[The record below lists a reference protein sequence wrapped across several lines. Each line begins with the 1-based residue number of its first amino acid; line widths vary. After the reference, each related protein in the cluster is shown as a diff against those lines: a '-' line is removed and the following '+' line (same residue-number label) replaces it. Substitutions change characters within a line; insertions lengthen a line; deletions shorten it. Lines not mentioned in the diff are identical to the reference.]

1 MKNNEIELWLRQAAE
16 AEAPDLLDGIM
27 KGIEEGRGRD
37 QNISIIQG
45 DFRRKKKKGLAL
57 GSAAAALAMLLG
69 AGFYFSYNYSVDSL
83 IGIDVNP
90 SLELEVS
97 KRERVISARALNGDA
112 ETVLSGMDLKNVD
125 LDVAVNA
132 IIGSML
138 QNGYL
143 SADGNSIF
151 VTVENDDEN
160 KGQVLSDSL
169 MQQINAALSSNDIN
183 GSVVGA
189 AYGKDASV
197 QSIADTYGIS
207 YGKASVASAAVAN
220 NPELKIEQAVKMSV
234 SQLWSYAY
242 PDSLEKLS
250 AEAAKTA
257 ALKAAGVQQAE
268 FEKAELYEKQGT
280 YIYNVIMTAGGVR
293 YTCEI
298 EAYTGEVLALYSQSA
313 AQGHVSGGQT
323 NASGGIDEQAALKI
337 AYQDA
342 GVSASDVKLV
352 KCELDYDDGRQEYE
366 IEFYFSGREYDY
378 EIDAESGAILGREVD
393 YDSDDWFTWD
403 FTGRNESGQNAQGG
417 SQGQGSSQSGS
428 QGSSQGQGS
437 SQSGSQGS
445 SQGQSGVIDKNRAL
459 EAAFAHAGVSSS
471 DVYDLECEYDYDDG
485 RGEYEIEFSC
495 GGWEY
500 EYKIDAQ
507 SGQVLEWEKDD

>member
-90 SLELEVS
+90 SFELEIS
-97 KRERVISARALNGDA
+97 KRERVISARALNEDA

-132 IIGSML
+132 IMGSML

-428 QGSSQGQGS
+428 QGSSQGQ
-437 SQSGSQGS
+437 
-445 SQGQSGVIDKNRAL
+445 SGVIDKNRAL

>member
-90 SLELEVS
+90 SLELEIS
-97 KRERVISARALNGDA
+97 KRERVISARALNEDA

-268 FEKAELYEKQGT
+268 FEQAELYEKQGT

-313 AQGHVSGGQT
+313 AQGQVSGGQT

-342 GVSASDVKLV
+342 GVSASNVKLV

-366 IEFYFSGREYDY
+366 IEFYFYGREYDY

-428 QGSSQGQGS
+428 QGSSR
-437 SQSGSQGS
+437 
-445 SQGQSGVIDKNRAL
+445 GQSGVIDKNRAL

>member
-1 MKNNEIELWLRQAAE
+1 M
-16 AEAPDLLDGIM
+16 
-27 KGIEEGRGRD
+27 
-37 QNISIIQG
+37 
-45 DFRRKKKKGLAL
+45 
-57 GSAAAALAMLLG
+57 
-69 AGFYFSYNYSVDSL
+69 
-83 IGIDVNP
+83 
-90 SLELEVS
+90 
-97 KRERVISARALNGDA
+97 
-112 ETVLSGMDLKNVD
+112 D

-313 AQGHVSGGQT
+313 AQGQVSGGNT
-323 NASGGIDEQAALKI
+323 ANAAGGINEQAALEI

-428 QGSSQGQGS
+428 QGSSQGQ
-437 SQSGSQGS
+437 
-445 SQGQSGVIDKNRAL
+445 SGVMDKNRAL

>member
-27 KGIEEGRGRD
+27 KGIEEGRDRD
-37 QNISIIQG
+37 LNNLNIIKA

-90 SLELEVS
+90 SLELEIS
-97 KRERVISARALNGDA
+97 KRERVISARALNEDA

-313 AQGHVSGGQT
+313 AQGQVSGGNT
-323 NASGGIDEQAALKI
+323 ANAAGGIDEQAALEI
-337 AYQDA
+337 AYQDV

-428 QGSSQGQGS
+428 QGSSQGQ
-437 SQSGSQGS
+437 
-445 SQGQSGVIDKNRAL
+445 SGVIDKNRAL

>member
-428 QGSSQGQGS
+428 QGSSQGQ
-437 SQSGSQGS
+437 
-445 SQGQSGVIDKNRAL
+445 SGVIDKNRAL

>member
-169 MQQINAALSSNDIN
+169 MP
-183 GSVVGA
+183 V
-189 AYGKDASV
+189 
-197 QSIADTYGIS
+197 S
-207 YGKASVASAAVAN
+207 YTH
-220 NPELKIEQAVKMSV
+220 L
-234 SQLWSYAY
+234 
-242 PDSLEKLS
+242 
-250 AEAAKTA
+250 
-257 ALKAAGVQQAE
+257 
-268 FEKAELYEKQGT
+268 
-280 YIYNVIMTAGGVR
+280 
-293 YTCEI
+293 
-298 EAYTGEVLALYSQSA
+298 
-313 AQGHVSGGQT
+313 
-323 NASGGIDEQAALKI
+323 
-337 AYQDA
+337 
-342 GVSASDVKLV
+342 
-352 KCELDYDDGRQEYE
+352 
-366 IEFYFSGREYDY
+366 
-378 EIDAESGAILGREVD
+378 
-393 YDSDDWFTWD
+393 
-403 FTGRNESGQNAQGG
+403 
-417 SQGQGSSQSGS
+417 
-428 QGSSQGQGS
+428 
-437 SQSGSQGS
+437 
-445 SQGQSGVIDKNRAL
+445 
-459 EAAFAHAGVSSS
+459 
-471 DVYDLECEYDYDDG
+471 DVYKRQVSVLI
-485 RGEYEIEFSC
+485 RSRSRAPST
-495 GGWEY
+495 
-500 EYKIDAQ
+500 AQ
-507 SGQVLEWEKDD
+507 SLPIQTRPALQRLSH

>member
-1 MKNNEIELWLRQAAE
+1 MKNNDIELWLRQAAE

-27 KGIEEGRGRD
+27 KGIEKEQGRD
-37 QNISIIQG
+37 RDLNNLNIIKA

-90 SLELEVS
+90 SLELEIS
-97 KRERVISARALNGDA
+97 KRERVISARALNEDA

-313 AQGHVSGGQT
+313 AQGQVSGGNT
-323 NASGGIDEQAALKI
+323 ANAAGGINEQAALEI

-428 QGSSQGQGS
+428 QGSSQGQ
-437 SQSGSQGS
+437 
-445 SQGQSGVIDKNRAL
+445 SGVIDKNRAL

>member
-90 SLELEVS
+90 SLELEIS
-97 KRERVISARALNGDA
+97 KRERVISARALNEDA

-428 QGSSQGQGS
+428 QGSSQGQ
-437 SQSGSQGS
+437 
-445 SQGQSGVIDKNRAL
+445 SGVIDKNRAL